1 MNSMTGFGRASL
13 GKEEKEYLIEIK
25 AVNHKYSDISVKA
38 PRNLMAFEDKIRRT
52 VLNKISRGKID
63 IYITYSNLG
72 ANAKKV
78 VINKALAKQYIG
90 ELKEVA
96 EENEID
102 SNIKVIE
109 ISKLPDVLNI
119 EEIEDEGSILEGLLE
134 CLNIALDKLIQMR
147 HEEGTRIKQDLSNRI
162 LKVEEIVHQISEDS
176 SGLIQNY
183 IVKLENR
190 IREILQTEVVDQNR
204 LAQEIVIYSDKC
216 SVEEELTRLESHI
229 AQFKEL
235 ICKEG
240 PVGKKLDFL
249 MQINLNSL
257 TFAIIIGM
265 IIGNLFL
272 KYIPK
277 SFRYGIT
284 FSAKKLL
291 RLAIILY
298 GFRITFQQIFA
309 VGGYGLVADIIM
321 LSTTYLIGY
330 YLGTRVFKL
339 DKDLCMLTAI
349 GSSVCGAAA
358 VLGTDSMLKAKSHK
372 VSLAVSTVVFLD

>member
-63 IYITYSNLG
+63 IYITYSNFG

-249 MQINLNSL
+249 MQEMNREAN
-257 TFAIIIGM
+257 T
-265 IIGNLFL
+265 
-272 KYIPK
+272 
-277 SFRYGIT
+277 
-284 FSAKKLL
+284 
-291 RLAIILY
+291 
-298 GFRITFQQIFA
+298 
-309 VGGYGLVADIIM
+309 
-321 LSTTYLIGY
+321 
-330 YLGTRVFKL
+330 
-339 DKDLCMLTAI
+339 I
-349 GSSVCGAAA
+349 GSKSGSLEITNCVVELKT
-358 VLGTDSMLKAKSHK
+358 VLEDIREQIQNIE
-372 VSLAVSTVVFLD
+372 